1 MEIVYNLDQW
11 KIFLEGVFLEG
22 VFLFLFF
29 LNKVKH
35 LFTLYAMAEF

>member
-11 KIFLEGVFLEG
+11 KIFLEGVF
-22 VFLFLFF
+22 FFFF

-35 LFTLYAMAEF
+35 LFIGHGRILILV

>member
-11 KIFLEGVFLEG
+11 KIFLEGVFL
-22 VFLFLFF
+22 FFFF

-35 LFTLYAMAEF
+35 LFIGHGRILILV